1 LVELLDD
8 AKKDH
13 FIVGD
18 DESVQVP
25 DDGKYIGS
33 LNSQQSAWTRNRFN
47 SRREWIAADVDAI
60 RSDGP
65 TQRTL
70 SLGRFEQL
78 QWAISIGRL
87 ERSQEDSILPGSLG
101 STYGSKY
108 VAARTAIEQNTGND
122 LSLSYL
128 GVPVEESF
136 MFGAVH
142 TIMFN
147 PLGSDKFTGR
157 LPVVDKMEPP
167 VHDMSLETEFVTN
180 LTIVFMRHTA
190 VYIRHSVRKRRT
202 YTAFSRES
210 VTSLSTEATYV
221 ENMRC
226 YPTMRSEAR

>member
-8 AKKDH
+8 AKKEH

-78 QWAISIGRL
+78 QWTIPIGRLERSQEDSILPGSLGRL

-101 STYGSKY
+101 STYCAKY
-108 VAARTAIEQNTGND
+108 VTTRTAIKQNTDNC

-147 PLGSDKFTGR
+147 PLGSDKFPEGFQSWIQ
-157 LPVVDKMEPP
+157 MEPR

-190 VYIRHSVRKRRT
+190 VYIRHSVRKRLL
-202 YTAFSRES
+202 Y
-210 VTSLSTEATYV
+210 
-221 ENMRC
+221 
-226 YPTMRSEAR
+226 